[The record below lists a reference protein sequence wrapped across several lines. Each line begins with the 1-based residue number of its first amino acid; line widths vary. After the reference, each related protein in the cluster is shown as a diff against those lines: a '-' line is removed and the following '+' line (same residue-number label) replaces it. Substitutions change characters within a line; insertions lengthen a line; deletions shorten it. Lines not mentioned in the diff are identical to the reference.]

1 MTDELEGVRRAFASQ
16 LRDSC
21 RLRSD
26 ALVEALAAVPRE
38 RYLPPGP
45 WTVRGE
51 AAAAFALTTPDADP
65 RHVYQ
70 DVSIAI
76 DAGRHLF
83 NGAPGVVLHWI
94 DALPLRA
101 GDRVLHIGCGLGYY
115 TALMAHV
122 VGPGARVLAIEV
134 DTLVARAASRNLED
148 ASAVEVRCGDGTGLG
163 RERFDAIVV
172 SAGVTHVEEGWI
184 SALAPGGRMILPL
197 TATFPQLGPL
207 GKGFVVR
214 IARRPCARPIPGD
227 PAVDRDDLL
236 RARHPRRRDERAT
249 RAGHAAG
256 RTAGGDGA
264 ATRRARADASLLAA
278 RTRLVPVRQCLKNGW
293 ETSGRGLV
301 REARAGRHRQGT
313 SRNWPENKR
322 KGPPGVV
329 MKQPPDGPG

>member
-214 IARRPCARPIPGD
+214 IAPTTVCSADSWRPRCR
-227 PAVDRDDLL
+227 
-236 RARHPRRRDERAT
+236 
-249 RAGHAAG
+249 
-256 RTAGGDGA
+256 
-264 ATRRARADASLLAA
+264 S
-278 RTRLVPVRQCLKNGW
+278 
-293 ETSGRGLV
+293 
-301 REARAGRHRQGT
+301 
-313 SRNWPENKR
+313 
-322 KGPPGVV
+322 
-329 MKQPPDGPG
+329 